1 MVRVNI
7 FIPSDLLRETDG
19 EAERSGLSRSGL
31 IQRALREYLDRRR
44 EEREEEERRRVRY
57 EASDRIDRLAE
68 RLGDWDP
75 VKAVREGR
83 ERRRRAP
90 K

>member
-1 MVRVNI
+1 MRVNI
-7 FIPSDLLRETDG
+7 FIPPDLLREADG
-19 EAERSGLSRSGL
+19 EAEQSDLSRSGL
-31 IQRALREYLDRRR
+31 IQRALREYIDRRR
-44 EEREEEERRRVRY
+44 EAREEAERRRVRY
-57 EASDRIDRLAE
+57 EASERIDRLAE

-83 ERRRRAP
+83 ERHRRTA